1 MIYAIIPQIF
11 KEGSYMD
18 FVAISV
24 FTHALT
30 IFFLLGVMV
39 ANYFSVANMTKFV
52 PLALTLRKRT
62 PFYHF
67 LNATMAYTGMI
78 VAAYTKDLSFTIIL
92 MSITTILL
100 MILEIKRYK
109 KMRII
114 TSKDTKRQDEFII
127 YAKKIYTI
135 EILVVIA
142 VYIISKI
149 F

>member
-1 MIYAIIPQIF
+1 
-11 KEGSYMD
+11 MD
-18 FVAISV
+18 FVAVSV

-30 IFFLLGVMV
+30 IFLLLGLMV

-52 PLALTLRKRT
+52 PLALTLRGRT

-78 VAAYTKDLSFTIIL
+78 VAAYTRDLSLTVVL
-92 MSITTILL
+92 MVITTIFL

-114 TSKDTKRQDEFII
+114 TSKDIKRQDEFVI
-127 YAKKIYTI
+127 YAKKIYTT
-135 EILVVIA
+135 EILVVIV